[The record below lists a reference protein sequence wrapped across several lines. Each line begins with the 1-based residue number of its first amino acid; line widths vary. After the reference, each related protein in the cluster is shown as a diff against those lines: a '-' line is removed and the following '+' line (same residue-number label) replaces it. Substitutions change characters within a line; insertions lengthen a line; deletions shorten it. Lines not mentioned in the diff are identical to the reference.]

1 MAAKRKPKTQTFG
14 QLVAQARVDAGMSY
28 REAEEASGV
37 DKASIHRIET
47 GTPPNIC
54 NFARLTKWARIDA
67 NQVIDEFAG

>member
-1 MAAKRKPKTQTFG
+1 MAKRKPKTFG
-14 QLVAQARVDAGMSY
+14 QLVAQARVKAGLSY

-47 GTPPNIC
+47 GTPPNIF
-54 NFARLTKWARIDA
+54 NFARLARWARIDT